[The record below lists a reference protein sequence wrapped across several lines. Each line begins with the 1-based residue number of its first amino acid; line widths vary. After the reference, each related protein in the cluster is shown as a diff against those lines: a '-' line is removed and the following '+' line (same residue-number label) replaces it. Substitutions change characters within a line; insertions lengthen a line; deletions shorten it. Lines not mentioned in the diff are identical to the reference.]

1 MRKLTVMA
9 LLCLLSLS
17 VAVVAENG
25 EGTYRPAVLAGEPGT
40 ASALALSPIVWR
52 IFPTEVRDS
61 GRVLLF
67 SDNPEYVSEPG
78 IMYRDTVEGKAR
90 LYLYHATRGQRV
102 MRYSIVVRNHGE
114 RPVNVTITRKG
125 IGGPSSAYPT
135 VGQSALERFWNRL
148 YDERRVVGPG
158 EQAHLDPDLVY
169 LAAPDGSLVHA
180 IYDIET
186 DGPLEI
192 AFVADDDFFRFLEPY
207 LDLYEDMV
215 RPVGERMRGTFP
227 TSERYI
233 SLRVGDT
240 PVSFSFAGNQPPD
253 LYLWGTDGVDGS
265 PRQNYGN
272 YGVTYHIDVLMEV
285 TEPRRIR
292 LYLGPE
298 YTNAGTCVLAPA
310 LLLTDGAHD
319 DDAES
324 GRVVRLPA
332 SSRAVDARFI
342 GETVVLP
349 GEPRVVRFD
358 FMPPGGSCLPALLFA
373 DVQAISPEEAK
384 AWYAEHG
391 N

>member
-1 MRKLTVMA
+1 
-9 LLCLLSLS
+9 
-17 VAVVAENG
+17 
-25 EGTYRPAVLAGEPGT
+25 
-40 ASALALSPIVWR
+40 
-52 IFPTEVRDS
+52 
-61 GRVLLF
+61 
-67 SDNPEYVSEPG
+67 
-78 IMYRDTVEGKAR
+78 
-90 LYLYHATRGQRV
+90 

-114 RPVNVTITRKG
+114 RPVNVTIARKG
-125 IGGPSSAYPT
+125 IGGPSSAYPA

-342 GETVVLP
+342 GETVVLS
-349 GEPRVVRFD
+349 GEPRGAIRFHAARRIVLAGLASPTCRRSARRKPKRGMPSTGTDGCRQYKSAWIRSQGRVHALFFWRRRWIRTHVTLLGWHD
-358 FMPPGGSCLPALLFA
+358 FSTVCSRSER
-373 DVQAISPEEAK
+373 V
-384 AWYAEHG
+384 
-391 N
+391 